1 MTVLIRTYRPGEE
14 EYVADL
20 HERLYTEEYGWGP
33 AFVTYAKKIAVD
45 FPNRPAS
52 GREGLWIAEVEGEPA
67 GSVMLCETE
76 DPSVGQLRL
85 FAVEKSRRRQGIGRA
100 LMEALLAK
108 AEEVGYETLI
118 LWTAGPLE
126 AAIRQYE
133 RFGFRVTETVEN
145 RTWRPDGEPVL
156 EIKMEKTLNV

>member
-1 MTVLIRTYRPGEE
+1 M
-14 EYVADL
+14 
-20 HERLYTEEYGWGP
+20 
-33 AFVTYAKKIAVD
+33 
-45 FPNRPAS
+45 
-52 GREGLWIAEVEGEPA
+52 EGEPA
-67 GSVMLCETE
+67 GSVMLCGTE

-85 FAVEKSRRRQGIGRA
+85 FAVEKNRRRQGIGRA

-133 RFGFRVTETVEN
+133 RFGFRITETVEN

-156 EIKMEKTLNV
+156 EIKMEKTLKA

>member
-1 MTVLIRTYRPGEE
+1 MIVVIRNYRPGEE

-45 FPNRPAS
+45 FPKRPAN

-85 FAVEKSRRRQGIGRA
+85 FAVEKNRRRQGIGRA
-100 LMEALLAK
+100 LMEALIAR

-145 RTWRPDGEPVL
+145 RSWRPDGELVL
-156 EIKMEKTLNV
+156 EIKMEKTLKA

>member
-1 MTVLIRTYRPGEE
+1 MTVVIRNYRPGEE

-45 FPNRPAS
+45 FPKRPAN

-85 FAVEKSRRRQGIGRA
+85 FAVEKNRRRQGIGRA
-100 LMEALLAK
+100 LMEALIAR

-118 LWTAGPLE
+118 LWTAGSLE

-145 RTWRPDGEPVL
+145 RSWRPDGEPVL
-156 EIKMEKTLNV
+156 EIKMEKTLKA

>member
-1 MTVLIRTYRPGEE
+1 MTVVIRNYRPDEE

-45 FPNRPAS
+45 FPKRPAN

-85 FAVEKSRRRQGIGRA
+85 FAVEKNRRRQGIGRA
-100 LMEALLAK
+100 LMEALIAR

-145 RTWRPDGEPVL
+145 RSWRPDGEPVL
-156 EIKMEKTLNV
+156 EIKMEKTLKA

>member
-1 MTVLIRTYRPGEE
+1 
-14 EYVADL
+14 
-20 HERLYTEEYGWGP
+20 
-33 AFVTYAKKIAVD
+33 
-45 FPNRPAS
+45 
-52 GREGLWIAEVEGEPA
+52 
-67 GSVMLCETE
+67 MLCETE

-85 FAVEKSRRRQGIGRA
+85 FAVEKNRRRQGIGRA

-108 AEEVGYETLI
+108 AEEVGYKTMI
-118 LWTAGPLE
+118 LWTARLLE

-156 EIKMEKTLNV
+156 EIKMEKTLKA

>member
-1 MTVLIRTYRPGEE
+1 MTALIRTYRPSEE
-14 EYVADL
+14 QYVADL
-20 HERLYTEEYGWGP
+20 HDCLYTEEYGWGP
-33 AFVTYAKKIAVD
+33 AFVTYAKQIAVD
-45 FPNRPAS
+45 FPKRPAS
-52 GREGLWIAEVEGEPA
+52 DREGLWIAEVEGEPA
-67 GSVMLCETE
+67 GSVMLCETD

-85 FAVEKSRRRQGIGRA
+85 FAVEKNRRRQGIGRA

-108 AEEVGYETLI
+108 AEEVGYKMLI

-156 EIKMEKTLNV
+156 EIKMEKTLSV

>member
-1 MTVLIRTYRPGEE
+1 MIVVIRNYRPGEE

-45 FPNRPAS
+45 FPKRPAN

-85 FAVEKSRRRQGIGRA
+85 FAVEKNRRRQGIGRA
-100 LMEALLAK
+100 LMEALIAR

-145 RTWRPDGEPVL
+145 RSWRPDGEPVL
-156 EIKMEKTLNV
+156 EIKMEKTLKA

>member
-45 FPNRPAS
+45 FPKRPAS
-52 GREGLWIAEVEGEPA
+52 DREGLWIAEVEGEPA

-133 RFGFRVTETVEN
+133 RFGFRIMETVEN
-145 RTWRPDGEPVL
+145 CTWRPDGEPVL
-156 EIKMEKTLNV
+156 EIKMEKTLTT